1 MPGFLLHADADIR
14 CSHNAKAAIET
25 SQRQALVGGK
35 AIATTA
41 DQITIT
47 NCPNTNPSPCT
58 AIGWLSF
65 SAKVLAGG
73 QPVLLQA
80 LPPIAPGSGVTVGTP
95 PSPQYVYQV
104 QLQVTG
110 T

>member
-14 CSHNAKAAIET
+14 CFHNAKATIGTA
-25 SQRQALVGGK
+25 QAQALVGGK

-41 DQITIT
+41 DQITIKS
-47 NCPNTNPSPCT
+47 CPNTNPGPCS

-65 SAKVLAGG
+65 STKVLAGG

-80 LPPIAPGSGVTVGTP
+80 LPPVAPGSGATVGTP
-95 PSPQYVYQV
+95 PSPQLVYQV